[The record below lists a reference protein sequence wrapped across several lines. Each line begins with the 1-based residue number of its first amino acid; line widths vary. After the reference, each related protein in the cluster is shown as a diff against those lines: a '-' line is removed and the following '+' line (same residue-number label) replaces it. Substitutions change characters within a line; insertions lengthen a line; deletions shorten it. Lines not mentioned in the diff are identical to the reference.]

1 MLSVPC
7 KISVGEGM
15 AGTSETRGVA
25 VGVAELELSWVVG
38 SLSSLTPKPT
48 IAR

>member
-1 MLSVPC
+1 MLSVPG
-7 KISVGEGM
+7 KMLVGEGM
-15 AGTSETRGVA
+15 AGSFETRGVD
-25 VGVAELELSWVVG
+25 VGVAELELSWVIG